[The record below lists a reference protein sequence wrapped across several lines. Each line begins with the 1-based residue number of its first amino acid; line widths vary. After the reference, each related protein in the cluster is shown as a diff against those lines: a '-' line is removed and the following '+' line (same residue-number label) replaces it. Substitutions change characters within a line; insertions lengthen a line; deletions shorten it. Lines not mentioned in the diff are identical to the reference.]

1 MLINVHR
8 QLSMMLWN
16 ESIDVI
22 IVNYS
27 NNYFKIEYYLQEIY
41 NVEKISEDEYNE
53 LLIRCVDATDCV
65 GATDFV
71 NNDNIKKCIRE
82 FRLNELLNN

>member
-1 MLINVHR
+1 MLANVHR
-8 QLSMMLWN
+8 QLSMELWS
-16 ESIDVI
+16 ESKEVI

-53 LLIRCVDATDCV
+53 LLIRCVDATD
-65 GATDFV
+65 FV
-71 NNDNIKKCIRE
+71 NNDIIKKCIRE

>member
-53 LLIRCVDATDCV
+53 LLIRCV

>member
-1 MLINVHR
+1 MLINVYR
-8 QLSMMLWN
+8 QLSMVLWN

-53 LLIRCVDATDCV
+53 LLIRCVDATD
-65 GATDFV
+65 FV
-71 NNDNIKKCIRE
+71 NNDIIKKCIRE